1 MGYSRPQ
8 VWWGGVSCLCLLHSF
23 PGWVPPYVGTRSAAR
38 LGAPLRGNQVCCR
51 LLLVPSHRAVA
62 VLAASEGSVCIEQG
76 HVFRTTTDAFSSRG
90 DSANGTSFL
99 G

>member
-8 VWWGGVSCLCLLHSF
+8 VWVGWGLLSVSLAQL
-23 PGWVPPYVGTRSAAR
+23 PR

-62 VLAASEGSVCIEQG
+62 VLAASEGSVCVERG
-76 HVFRTTTDAFSSRG
+76 HVFRTAMDAFSSIG
-90 DSANGTSFL
+90 VSANGTSFL